1 MRFTH
6 VHTNT
11 HDDEAHNAR
20 PRYDAYTFDERYA
33 HDPDVS
39 GSWRSEYRA
48 QGVDPDA
55 HEHELVTD
63 GGRDRPDDCIC
74 WDDTNDLPCFPCA
87 RDGFSDPNPTEP
99 ESDTDVE
106 AYPATIGGEA
116 DSSEN
121 EPDQAVATDGGS
133 ASTTTTTFDVPEP
146 GDIVHDRESTHGD
159 DRLLV
164 LGVRE
169 ETDAGSE
176 NIEQIGATVADVNP
190 EYSPHAPVAR
200 CAYYEEIE
208 DVDPE
213 ASIDD
218 VRSAV
223 ELDIFNSYT
232 FPVDRLAL
240 GDADVAGGENQ

>member
-1 MRFTH
+1 MQYDYAYEYTL
-6 VHTNT
+6 TT
-11 HDDEAHNAR
+11 DEANSSDR
-20 PRYDAYTFDERYA
+20 QRFDSYTCDERYA
-33 HDPDVS
+33 RDCDPDVS
-39 GSWRSEYRA
+39 GSWREEYAA
-48 QGVDPDA
+48 QGVDPSG
-55 HEHELVTD
+55 HELVTD
-63 GGRDRPDDCIC
+63 GGRDRPDGCIC
-74 WDDTNDLPCFPCA
+74 WDDSNDLPCFPCV
-87 RDGFSDPNPTEP
+87 RSGFTDPNPTEP

-121 EPDQAVATDGGS
+121 QAVATDGGS
-133 ASTTTTTFDVPEP
+133 ASTSTSTFDVPEP